1 MKVIPVDCNYV
12 ERGFAAAYLL
22 VEGGRA
28 FFIECNTNHAIPFL
42 LEALNRE
49 GVGQEAVEGLLITHV
64 HLDHAGGAGRF
75 LETFPNAVLYAHP
88 KAARHAID
96 PSRLVASATAV
107 YGEEFMRNLYGEI
120 LPCDSA
126 RVRALAPGEPIPFG
140 SRGIETR
147 EVRGHA
153 NHHVAAFEPLTRT
166 LFSGDSFGVSYP
178 VLNASG
184 RIILPSTSPT
194 DFDGEAALETVDWM
208 IGKDPERIALTHYG
222 FVEQPEIAEAA
233 SMLKEGIRASL
244 RICERIRSGEI
255 PPEGVE
261 GELWSALEVR
271 CRNRGIPLTAET
283 RRMLSVDMRVNAQGL
298 VHASSR

>member
-12 ERGFAAAYLL
+12 EEGFAAAYLL

-49 GVGQEAVEGLLITHV
+49 GIDRTAVEGLLITHV
-64 HLDHAGGAGRF
+64 HLDHAGGAGLF

-107 YGEEFMRNLYGEI
+107 YGEEFMKNLYGEI

-126 RVRALAPGEPIPFG
+126 RVRALTPGERIPFG
-140 SRGIETR
+140 SRGLETR

-194 DFDGEAALETVDWM
+194 DFDGEAAIETVDWM
-208 IGKDPERIALTHYG
+208 VGTDPERIALTHYG
-222 FVEQPEIAEAA
+222 FVERPELAEAA
-233 SMLKEGIRASL
+233 SMLKEGILASV
-244 RICERIRSGEI
+244 RICERVRTGDL
-255 PPEGVE
+255 PPEQVE
-261 GELWSALEVR
+261 EELWSSLEAR
-271 CRNRGIPLTAET
+271 CVKRGIPLTAET
-283 RRMLSVDMRVNAQGL
+283 KRMLSVDVRVNAQGL
-298 VHASSR
+298 VHATRR